1 MCVLLKITIQV
12 MILIAQAFLDF
23 ELTKVNMMVL
33 EPGVKHQGYVCN
45 DWMIF
50 RWMTIEKCT

>member
-12 MILIAQAFLDF
+12 MILIAQAFLDS

-33 EPGVKHQGYVCN
+33 EPGGKHQGMCL
-45 DWMIF
+45 I
-50 RWMTIEKCT
+50 TG